1 MCMRDT
7 GVTGW
12 NSYVRDTVYDSRFR
26 ENSHGIDAARYWLCF
41 GITYGYNAYFWD
53 NSVAQNLILSVVCW
67 WLFGVCV
74 ISLMI
79 LFSTIA
85 NSNTGVLVGT
95 GSVVLASYLLGLL
108 PKISKYLP
116 TLLANGNSLIYGVAE
131 AKTYIVAILIT
142 VVASLICF
150 AVSIPIFNKKQ
161 L

>member
-1 MCMRDT
+1 M
-7 GVTGW
+7 
-12 NSYVRDTVYDSRFR
+12 
-26 ENSHGIDAARYWLCF
+26 
-41 GITYGYNAYFWD
+41 
-53 NSVAQNLILSVVCW
+53 
-67 WLFGVCV
+67 CV

>member
-1 MCMRDT
+1 
-7 GVTGW
+7 
-12 NSYVRDTVYDSRFR
+12 
-26 ENSHGIDAARYWLCF
+26 
-41 GITYGYNAYFWD
+41 
-53 NSVAQNLILSVVCW
+53 
-67 WLFGVCV
+67 
-74 ISLMI
+74 MI